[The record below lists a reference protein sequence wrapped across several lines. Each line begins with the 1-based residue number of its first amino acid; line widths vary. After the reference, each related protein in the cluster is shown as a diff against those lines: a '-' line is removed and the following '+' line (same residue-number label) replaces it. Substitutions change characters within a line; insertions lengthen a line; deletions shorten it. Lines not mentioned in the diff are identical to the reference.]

1 MRSLAKTTP
10 SVRLEIPRP
19 YPLQQAI
26 LDSPASRKVICAGRR
41 AGKTHLATVAAITA
55 MLRGK
60 RVLLS
65 STSQDQADVFWRY
78 LKRWTRPLLNVA
90 YKNETKRIFS
100 LGDGEIRVKTGS
112 NADALRS
119 DNVNFLV
126 LDECA
131 RLDPLAWFEVGAP
144 MLVDTNGEAWFIS
157 TPDRR
162 NWFFQLYQRAIDPA
176 ETHWAGWQF
185 ATTANPYLKA
195 DALAMLIADMTAEG
209 YAQEIEAQFLEG
221 AGAIFRNVDECS
233 IGGRVDPYPGDFIIG
248 IDFAQ
253 SHDFTV
259 CSVMDA
265 ASKTQVDCDR
275 FNRMPW
281 LNQRARIEALAAKWK
296 PRQII
301 AERNSA
307 GGPVVEELQRAGLP
321 VVGFDTTAQTKP
333 PLIQSLQL
341 AFERRE
347 IVALKDAVQM
357 GELMAYEVTWSATG
371 RPQYSAPDGMHDDT
385 VMALAL
391 AWYGV
396 IAPRARVLFSL

>member
-1 MRSLAKTTP
+1 MPTKPS

-19 YPLQQAI
+19 YPLQQEI

-55 MLRGK
+55 FLQGK

-78 LKRWTRPLLNVA
+78 LKRWTRPLLSVT
-90 YKNETKRIFS
+90 YKNETKRILA
-100 LGDGEIRVKTGS
+100 LGEGEIRVKTGR
-112 NADALRS
+112 NADALRG
-119 DNVNFLV
+119 DNVGVLV

-131 RLDPLAWFEVGAP
+131 RLDPQAWFEVGAP
-144 MLVDTNGEAWFIS
+144 MLADTNGTAWFIS

-162 NWFFQLYQRAIDPA
+162 NWFFHLYQRAIDPA
-176 ETHWAGWQF
+176 EPNWAGWQF
-185 ATTANPYLKA
+185 ATTANPHLKPE
-195 DALAMLIADMTAEG
+195 ALAMLLADMTAEG

-221 AGAIFRNVDECS
+221 AGAIFRNVSECS
-233 IGGRVDPYPGDFIIG
+233 TGERAEPYAGEFIMG
-248 IDFAQ
+248 VDFAQ

-259 CSVMDA
+259 CSVMDVGTR
-265 ASKTQVDCDR
+265 TQVDCDR

-281 LNQRARIEALAAKWK
+281 LNQRARIEALAAKWQ

-307 GGPVVEELQRAGLP
+307 GGPVVEELQRSGLP

-333 PLIQSLQL
+333 ALIQSLQL

-347 IVALKDAVQM
+347 IVALRDPVQM
-357 GELMAYEVTWSATG
+357 GELMAYEVAWTTTG
-371 RPQYSAPDGMHDDT
+371 RPQYSAPEGLHDDT

-391 AWYGV
+391 AWHGV

>member
-1 MRSLAKTTP
+1 MRSPTTAP
-10 SVRLEIPRP
+10 NVRLEIPRP
-19 YPLQQAI
+19 YPLQQEI

-55 MLRGK
+55 FLQGK

-78 LKRWTRPLLNVA
+78 LKRWTRPLLSVA
-90 YKNETKRIFS
+90 YKNETKRILA
-100 LGDGEIRVKTGS
+100 LGEGEIRVKTGR
-112 NADALRS
+112 NADALRG
-119 DNVNFLV
+119 DNVGVLV

-131 RLDPLAWFEVGAP
+131 RLDPQAWFEVGAP
-144 MLVDTNGEAWFIS
+144 MLADTNGTAWFIS

-176 ETHWAGWQF
+176 ETNWAGWQF
-185 ATTANPYLKA
+185 ATTANPHLKP

-221 AGAIFRNVDECS
+221 AGAIFRNVSECS
-233 IGGRVDPYPGDFIIG
+233 TGERAEPYAGEFIMG
-248 IDFAQ
+248 VDFAQ

-259 CSVMDA
+259 CSVMDVGTR
-265 ASKTQVDCDR
+265 TQVDCDR

-281 LNQRARIEALAAKWK
+281 LNQRARIEALAAKWQ

-307 GGPVVEELQRAGLP
+307 GGPVVEELQRSGLP

-333 PLIQSLQL
+333 ALIQSLQL

-347 IVALKDAVQM
+347 IVALRDPVQM
-357 GELMAYEVTWSATG
+357 GELMAYEVAWTTTG
-371 RPQYSAPDGMHDDT
+371 RPQYSAPEGLHDDT

-391 AWYGV
+391 AWHGV

>member
-1 MRSLAKTTP
+1 MRSPTTAP

-19 YPLQQAI
+19 YPLQQEI

-55 MLRGK
+55 FLQGK

-78 LKRWTRPLLNVA
+78 LKRWTRPLLSVA
-90 YKNETKRIFS
+90 YKNETKRILA
-100 LGDGEIRVKTGS
+100 LGEGEIRVKTGR
-112 NADALRS
+112 NADALRG
-119 DNVNFLV
+119 DNVGVLV

-131 RLDPLAWFEVGAP
+131 RLDPQAWFEVGAP
-144 MLVDTNGEAWFIS
+144 MLADTNGTAWFIS

-176 ETHWAGWQF
+176 ETNWAGWQF
-185 ATTANPYLKA
+185 ATTANPHLKP

-221 AGAIFRNVDECS
+221 AGAIFRNVSECS
-233 IGGRVDPYPGDFIIG
+233 TGERAEPYAGEFIMG
-248 IDFAQ
+248 VDFAQ

-259 CSVMDA
+259 CSVMDVGTR
-265 ASKTQVDCDR
+265 TQVDCDR

-281 LNQRARIEALAAKWK
+281 LNQRARIEALAAKWQ

-307 GGPVVEELQRAGLP
+307 GGPVVEELQRSGLP

-333 PLIQSLQL
+333 ALIQSLQL

-347 IVALKDAVQM
+347 IVALRDPVQM
-357 GELMAYEVTWSATG
+357 GELMAYEVAWTTTG
-371 RPQYSAPDGMHDDT
+371 RPQYSAPEGLHDDT

-391 AWYGV
+391 AWHGV

>member
-1 MRSLAKTTP
+1 MPTKPS

-19 YPLQQAI
+19 YPLQQEI

-55 MLRGK
+55 FLQGK

-78 LKRWTRPLLNVA
+78 LKRWTRPLLSVA
-90 YKNETKRIFS
+90 YKNETKRILA
-100 LGDGEIRVKTGS
+100 LGEGEIRVKTGR
-112 NADALRS
+112 NADALRG
-119 DNVNFLV
+119 DNVGVLV

-131 RLDPLAWFEVGAP
+131 RLDPQAWFEVGAP
-144 MLVDTNGEAWFIS
+144 MLADTNGTAWFIS

-176 ETHWAGWQF
+176 ETNWAGWQF
-185 ATTANPYLKA
+185 ATTANPHLKP

-221 AGAIFRNVDECS
+221 AGAIFRNVSECS
-233 IGGRVDPYPGDFIIG
+233 TGERAEPYAGEFIMG
-248 IDFAQ
+248 VDFAQ

-259 CSVMDA
+259 CSVMDVGTR
-265 ASKTQVDCDR
+265 TQVDCDR

-281 LNQRARIEALAAKWK
+281 LNQRARIEALAAKWQ

-307 GGPVVEELQRAGLP
+307 GGPVVEELQRSGLP

-333 PLIQSLQL
+333 GLIQSLQL

-347 IVALKDAVQM
+347 ITALRDPVQM
-357 GELMAYEVTWSATG
+357 GELMAYEVQWSTTG
-371 RPQYSAPDGMHDDT
+371 RPQYSAPEGMHDDT

-391 AWYGV
+391 AWHGV
-396 IAPRARVLFSL
+396 TAPRARVLFSL

>member
-1 MRSLAKTTP
+1 
-10 SVRLEIPRP
+10 
-19 YPLQQAI
+19 
-26 LDSPASRKVICAGRR
+26 
-41 AGKTHLATVAAITA
+41 
-55 MLRGK
+55 
-60 RVLLS
+60 
-65 STSQDQADVFWRY
+65 
-78 LKRWTRPLLNVA
+78 VA
-90 YKNETKRIFS
+90 YKNETKRILA
-100 LGDGEIRVKTGS
+100 LGEGEIRVKTGR
-112 NADALRS
+112 NADALRG
-119 DNVNFLV
+119 DNVGVLV

-131 RLDPLAWFEVGAP
+131 RLDPQAWFEVGAP
-144 MLVDTNGEAWFIS
+144 MLADTNGTAWFIS

-176 ETHWAGWQF
+176 ETNWAGWQF
-185 ATTANPYLKA
+185 ATTANPHLKP

-221 AGAIFRNVDECS
+221 AGAIFRNVSECS
-233 IGGRVDPYPGDFIIG
+233 TGERAEPYAGEFIMG
-248 IDFAQ
+248 VDFAQ

-259 CSVMDA
+259 CSVMDVGTR
-265 ASKTQVDCDR
+265 TQVDCDR

-281 LNQRARIEALAAKWK
+281 LNQRARIEALAAKWQ

-307 GGPVVEELQRAGLP
+307 GGPVVEELQRSGLP

-333 PLIQSLQL
+333 ALIQSLQL

-347 IVALKDAVQM
+347 IVALRDPVQM
-357 GELMAYEVTWSATG
+357 GELMAYEVAWTTTG
-371 RPQYSAPDGMHDDT
+371 RPQYSAPEGLHDDT

-391 AWYGV
+391 AWHGV